1 MVVTTAKEFRTA
13 VGEYRFDSFA
23 LDRDLLAAAR
33 ATMAEAGL
41 LVVGEPHGMYE
52 TPAVVY
58 SLAVALG
65 TRAVALEWSHEE
77 MDDPVQEFV
86 RSGAF
91 DFERLWSL
99 PPSAEFFCG
108 DGRITTGHFA
118 LLQRLRAEG
127 RLEQVIAFD
136 RLDPVP
142 HPEDWRIRDREMA
155 ERLLA
160 EWQGAAPLVVVTGAF
175 HAAMQPHLEPEGET
189 MAALLARERKGLV
202 PAMLQYDN
210 SAPMP
215 RTPITFPLPEG
226 SPACVPSP
234 QSTGLTRT

>member
-1 MVVTTAKEFRTA
+1 VVVTTASEFRTA
-13 VGEYRFDSFA
+13 VRVYRFDSFS
-23 LDRDLLAAAR
+23 LDTDAIDAAR
-33 ATMAEAGL
+33 ATVDEAGL
-41 LVVGEPHGMYE
+41 IVVGEPHGMYE

-58 SLAVALG
+58 SLAVSLG
-65 TRAVALEWSHEE
+65 TRALAFEWSHEE
-77 MDDPVQEFV
+77 MDEPVQDLV
-86 RSGAF
+86 RSGSF
-91 DFERLWSL
+91 DFERLWRL

-160 EWQGAAPLVVVTGAF
+160 EWQPSAPLMVVTGAF
-175 HAAMQPHLEPEGET
+175 HAAMRVHLKREGET
-189 MAALLARERKGLV
+189 MTALLARERSGLV

-215 RTPITFPLPEG
+215 QAPITFRLPDG
-226 SPACVPSP
+226 IPACVPGL
-234 QSTGLTRT
+234 QSTGPTRT

>member
-1 MVVTTAKEFRTA
+1 MVVTSPSDFRTA
-13 VGEYRFDSFA
+13 VHDYRFDSFA
-23 LDRDLLAAAR
+23 LDGDAIDAAR
-33 ATMAEAGL
+33 TSTAEAGL
-41 LVVGEPHGMYE
+41 IVVGEPHGMYE

-58 SLAVALG
+58 TLAVALG
-65 TRAVALEWSHEE
+65 TRAIAFEWSHEE
-77 MDDPVQEFV
+77 MEGPVQDFL
-86 RSGAF
+86 RSGSF
-91 DFERLWSL
+91 DFDRLWRL

-118 LLQRLRAEG
+118 LLQRLRAAG

-142 HPEDWRIRDREMA
+142 HPGDWRIRDREMA
-155 ERLLA
+155 GRLLT
-160 EWQGAAPLVVVTGAF
+160 EWQGSAPLLVVTGAF
-175 HAAMQPHLEPEGET
+175 HAATRSHLEPHGET
-189 MAALLARERKGLV
+189 MTALLARERKGLV

-215 RTPITFPLPEG
+215 SAPITFQLPEG
-226 SPACVPSP
+226 APACVPSP

>member
-1 MVVTTAKEFRTA
+1 MVVTTAREFRTA
-13 VGEYRFDSFA
+13 VREYRFDSFV
-23 LDRDLLAAAR
+23 LDRDPLDAAR
-33 ATMAEAGL
+33 AAVAEAGL
-41 LVVGEPHGMYE
+41 IVVGEPHGMYE

-65 TRAVALEWSHEE
+65 IRAVAFEWSHEE
-77 MDDPVQEFV
+77 MDGPVQAFV
-86 RSGAF
+86 RSGSF
-91 DFERLWSL
+91 DFERLWRL

-127 RLEQVIAFD
+127 RLELVIAFD

-142 HPEDWRIRDREMA
+142 HPEDWRVRDREMA

-160 EWQGAAPLVVVTGAF
+160 EWQPSAPLLVVTGAF
-175 HAAMQPHLEPEGET
+175 HAAMRPHLEPEGET
-189 MAALLARERKGLV
+189 MTALLARERKGLV

-210 SAPMP
+210 SASMP
-215 RTPITFPLPEG
+215 QAPITFRLPEG
-226 SPACVPSP
+226 SPACVPSL

>member
-1 MVVTTAKEFRTA
+1 VVVTTASEFRTA
-13 VGEYRFDSFA
+13 VREYRFDSFA
-23 LDRDLLAAAR
+23 LDGDAIDAAR
-33 ATMAEAGL
+33 ASVAEAGL
-41 LVVGEPHGMYE
+41 IVVGEPHGTYE

-65 TRAVALEWSHEE
+65 TRAVAFEWSHEE
-77 MDDPVQEFV
+77 MDEPVQDFV
-86 RSGAF
+86 RTGSF
-91 DFERLWSL
+91 DYERLWSL

-118 LLQRLRAEG
+118 LLQRLRAES

-160 EWQGAAPLVVVTGAF
+160 EWQGSAPLLVMTGAF
-175 HAAMQPHLEPEGET
+175 HAAMQPYLDPEGET
-189 MAALLARERKGLV
+189 MTALLARERTGLV

-210 SAPMP
+210 SVPMP
-215 RTPITFPLPEG
+215 SAPITFRLPKG
-226 SPACVPSP
+226 TASVVPGV
-234 QSTGLTRT
+234 QSSGRTGT